1 MKLFVINL
9 DRQPER
15 LRRME
20 SLFDGLG
27 LRFSRVDAVDGQKL
41 PVEEIRRLQSA
52 DAGSRELRAG
62 ETACF
67 LSHRQCWQRIV
78 DENLPCAAIFED
90 DLHLGSD
97 AGALLS
103 IEGWV
108 PADADVVKIETKLQ
122 YARVD
127 KAAAGAVNGRALH
140 RLRSKHAGAGGYI
153 VTRKGAEKLLD
164 MSKTFP
170 SPADQFIFNL
180 DLPSAASLA
189 IYQMLPAVCVQD
201 FVVKEPSMIIGLGSD
216 LHDERTGEKL
226 KGLGKLWRE
235 IKRPF
240 LQVGGHV
247 ARFLSNAS
255 SDKKWVFVRFT

>member
-15 LRRME
+15 LKRME
-20 SLFDGLG
+20 LLFKGLG
-27 LRFSRVDAVDGQKL
+27 LRFIRVSAVDGQRL
-41 PVEEIRRLQSA
+41 SQEEIRHWQSV
-52 DAGSRELRAG
+52 DAGSRPLRAG

-67 LSHRQCWQRIV
+67 LSHRECWRRIV
-78 DENLPCAAIFED
+78 DEALPCAAIFED
-90 DLHLGSD
+90 DLHLGAD
-97 AGALLS
+97 AATLLRS
-103 IEGWV
+103 GDWV

-127 KAAAGAVNGRALH
+127 KAAAGSVNGRALH

-153 VTRKGAEKLLD
+153 VTRKGAEKLLA
-164 MSKTFP
+164 MSGTFP
-170 SPADQFIFNL
+170 SPADQFVFNL
-180 DLPSAASLA
+180 DLPSAASLT
-189 IYQMLPAVCVQD
+189 IYQLLPAVCVQD
-201 FVVKEPSMIIGLGSD
+201 FVVKEPAMIIGLGSD

-226 KGLGKLWRE
+226 KGAGKLWRE